1 MKKTVA
7 GLLAAAL
14 VFTAGG
20 GALLCAGQ
28 AGALR
33 KTAAGGAHTDL
44 STGSDLRLDY
54 DSESRSF
61 RVQDSYG
68 YTWDSIVGDDLYD
81 YERLNDS
88 WKRNVTS
95 VLNIQYA
102 DISGVNPAI
111 KTAFSSEEN
120 TAVTSAMQGD
130 TMVIT
135 YAFGCG
141 ITLSVHAAVQDGT
154 VRFSIP
160 ADSIVEDDKNKLLSA
175 ELLPYFGASTEE
187 EEGYFFYPDGC
198 GAIKNHY
205 SEASTTIRNMSYT
218 FSLYGS
224 EFNTID
230 TLLGEQKQGKQ
241 TAYLPVFGIK
251 KGDAACIAYS
261 HQGEAE
267 SQIVMYPS
275 GASID
280 LNRIAFSFTYRTSY
294 TIPLSNIDIN
304 GKNTAKDINGRRFT
318 EAMMAVD
325 HEVCYAFLGPEQADY
340 SGMAGLYRER
350 LLAEG
355 RLEKS
360 PLIDSF
366 GLSVDLFMGVE
377 ENGMF
382 NNALVSVTTAEQ
394 AGEILDFCEERGYAD
409 SLFTLVGWQKGGW
422 GRFPNAAAVDSA
434 FGGKRGLS
442 ALFGRTGAYSG
453 RLVLQTDPFFADSD
467 NGGFSTKKD
476 VIVKG
481 GQSAVT
487 GQNDTLFLL
496 NPAAQ
501 ARWMEKQRSL
511 FEPLGAGFSLESAGR
526 LLFRDEDDQ
535 QPVNKEDA
543 KTQFSAL
550 LEKAAQ
556 TGYMK
561 LEGANLYGLKY
572 ADVVTGLSETSS
584 QYFISDRDVPFVQMV
599 LHGSVAYTNDA
610 GNLSSD
616 FDRQLLRWL
625 ELGYTPHFVLTYD
638 NAEKLKYTGY
648 NHLFTS
654 RYDRHA
660 DKLDKAYALY
670 TDALSRVTGAYMVSH
685 EWLTADGSVVQVRY
699 DNGVTVIVNYG
710 HAAFETGEYTVGAG
724 SYLLKEGGAA

>member
-111 KTAFSSEEN
+111 KTAFSSEES

-230 TLLGEQKQGKQ
+230 TLLSEQKQGEQ

-280 LNRIAFSFTYRTSY
+280 QPHRFFVHLPHQLHHPAVQHRHQRQKHRQGHQRPPVYRGDDGGGSRGVLCV
-294 TIPLSNIDIN
+294 P
-304 GKNTAKDINGRRFT
+304 R
-318 EAMMAVD
+318 
-325 HEVCYAFLGPEQADY
+325 
-340 SGMAGLYRER
+340 AGT
-350 LLAEG
+350 G
-355 RLEKS
+355 
-360 PLIDSF
+360 
-366 GLSVDLFMGVE
+366 GL
-377 ENGMF
+377 
-382 NNALVSVTTAEQ
+382 Q
-394 AGEILDFCEERGYAD
+394 RH
-409 SLFTLVGWQKGGW
+409 
-422 GRFPNAAAVDSA
+422 
-434 FGGKRGLS
+434 
-442 ALFGRTGAYSG
+442 GRTLPRTAA
-453 RLVLQTDPFFADSD
+453 R
-467 NGGFSTKKD
+467 
-476 VIVKG
+476 G
-481 GQSAVT
+481 GQA
-487 GQNDTLFLL
+487 
-496 NPAAQ
+496 
-501 ARWMEKQRSL
+501 
-511 FEPLGAGFSLESAGR
+511 
-526 LLFRDEDDQ
+526 
-535 QPVNKEDA
+535 
-543 KTQFSAL
+543 
-550 LEKAAQ
+550 
-556 TGYMK
+556 
-561 LEGANLYGLKY
+561 
-572 ADVVTGLSETSS
+572 
-584 QYFISDRDVPFVQMV
+584 
-599 LHGSVAYTNDA
+599 
-610 GNLSSD
+610 
-616 FDRQLLRWL
+616 
-625 ELGYTPHFVLTYD
+625 
-638 NAEKLKYTGY
+638 
-648 NHLFTS
+648 
-654 RYDRHA
+654 
-660 DKLDKAYALY
+660 
-670 TDALSRVTGAYMVSH
+670 
-685 EWLTADGSVVQVRY
+685 
-699 DNGVTVIVNYG
+699 
-710 HAAFETGEYTVGAG
+710 
-724 SYLLKEGGAA
+724 